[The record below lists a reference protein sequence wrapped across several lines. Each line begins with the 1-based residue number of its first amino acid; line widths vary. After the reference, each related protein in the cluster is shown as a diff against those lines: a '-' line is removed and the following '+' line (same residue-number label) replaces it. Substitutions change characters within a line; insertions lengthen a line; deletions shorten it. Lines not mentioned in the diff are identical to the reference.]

1 METNKDIFKVG
12 DRVFCP
18 LFGGWGEVI
27 QKLNHLHAPFI
38 INCSFPRGYN
48 SFTWDGRYLEDSLPI
63 LSFTEYTL
71 EGFSQ
76 ERPEESPN
84 KGDIVWIRE
93 METKMYVPIVFI
105 EAIKDHYVLS
115 FNFIDIKTVHKD
127 FVETK
132 NPYI

>member
-1 METNKDIFKVG
+1 MKDILEDTLKEIFKED
-12 DRVFCP
+12 DRVYLYP
-18 LFGGWGEVI
+18 LGWGTVTEITIWDVVVNFDSIGNTRHVCGEVI
-27 QKLNHLHAPFI
+27 KL
-38 INCSFPRGYN
+38 
-48 SFTWDGRYLEDSLPI
+48 

-76 ERPEESPN
+76 DRPEESPN